1 MTKVITY
8 WAVIFG
14 LTAPC
19 AAVAQA
25 PPCPNDGYIASQMV
39 PSKEVAEE
47 IYKSVGR
54 KLVPSNFKK
63 FPIVIVYDKGDHW
76 ELSQA
81 NNDPP
86 PKLGSNE
93 VLVSTGG
100 GQLNMDINKCTGA
113 ISHAAL
119 AK

>member
-1 MTKVITY
+1 MVKATAFFVGI
-8 WAVIFG
+8 IG
-14 LTAPC
+14 LC
-19 AAVAQA
+19 ASRAAFAQE

-39 PSKEVAEE
+39 PNKKVAEA
-47 IYKSVGR
+47 IYKTVGR
-54 KLVPSNFKK
+54 NLVPSNFKK
-63 FPIVIVYDKGDHW
+63 FPIVVVEDGGDHW
-76 ELSQA
+76 EVSQT

-86 PKLGSNE
+86 PKPGPNE

-100 GQLNMDINKCTGA
+100 GELNMNINKCTGA